1 MDSRAATDEHS
12 GMSTRFFSADYEER
26 ATLRD
31 GTPVLVRPIRPEDK
45 ELLLRGFEKLSER
58 SRYLRFL
65 APKLSLSED
74 ELRYLTEVDGERHF
88 ALGAA
93 RLDELGR
100 ATEGLGV
107 ARLIR
112 YADEPNVAEAAIAV
126 ADDVQ
131 GQGLGTLLF
140 MRLVAAGCERGIS
153 RFRCEVNAS
162 NSTMKDLIA
171 SIHPDYSLEVRD
183 GVMCIEM
190 HLPPTAPDEVA
201 AEPPRQSPL
210 WRLFKLV
217 AKAPAEWASA
227 AMSLW
232 RWPPGGLG
240 GLGSLSGLGN
250 LGNRGA
256 AAAESGATA
265 AGHGSSAGHGGS
277 SAVVARVRDDS
288 AAGADDEDE
297 APAEDDE

>member
-1 MDSRAATDEHS
+1 
-12 GMSTRFFSADYEER
+12 MSTRFFSADYEER

-65 APKLSLSED
+65 APKLSLSEE

-93 RLDELGR
+93 RVDELGR
-100 ATEGLGV
+100 AVEGLGV

-162 NSTMKDLIA
+162 NNTMKDLIA

-190 HLPPTAPDEVA
+190 HLPPTTPDESS
-201 AEPPRQSPL
+201 AEPVRQSPL
-210 WRLFKLV
+210 WRLFKLI

-232 RWPPGGLG
+232 RWPPGGLA
-240 GLGSLSGLGN
+240 GLGSLGGLGK
-250 LGNRGA
+250 LGGA
-256 AAAESGATA
+256 STSGEAPTGDADGSGGGGSGA
-265 AGHGSSAGHGGS
+265 
-277 SAVVARVRDDS
+277 VIARIRDDS
-288 AAGADDEDE
+288 AAGAEDDDEG
-297 APAEDDE
+297 AGDDDGE

>member
-1 MDSRAATDEHS
+1 
-12 GMSTRFFSADYEER
+12 MSTRFFSADYEER

-65 APKLSLSED
+65 APKLSLSEE
-74 ELRYLTEVDGERHF
+74 ELRYLTEIDGERHF

-100 ATEGLGV
+100 AVEGLGV

-162 NSTMKDLIA
+162 NNTMKDLIA

-190 HLPPTAPDEVA
+190 HLPPTTPDEVS
-201 AEPPRQSPL
+201 AEPVRQSPL

-240 GLGSLSGLGN
+240 GLGSLGSLGK
-250 LGNRGA
+250 LGGA
-256 AAAESGATA
+256 ATDGGATT
-265 AGHGSSAGHGGS
+265 GGTSGDSGGNGGNGGS
-277 SAVVARVRDDS
+277 GAVVASVRDVS
-288 AAGADDEDE
+288 AAGGDDEDE
-297 APAEDDE
+297 APGDDGE